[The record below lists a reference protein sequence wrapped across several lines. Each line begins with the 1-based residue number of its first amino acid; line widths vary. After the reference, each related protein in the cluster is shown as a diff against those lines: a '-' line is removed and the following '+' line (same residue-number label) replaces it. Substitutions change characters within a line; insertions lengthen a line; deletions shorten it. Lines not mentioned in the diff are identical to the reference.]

1 MNIQKKIDEYNE
13 KIKNKQ
19 EIKENLKNE
28 FWQIMRWQYDGDIT
42 EYEKYKKKQESKIK
56 KVEDD
61 ISSLQQK
68 IKERDKII
76 LENQAKTINIEN
88 TITSINQSNI

>member
-1 MNIQKKIDEYNE
+1 
-13 KIKNKQ
+13 
-19 EIKENLKNE
+19 
-28 FWQIMRWQYDGDIT
+28 MRWQYDGDIT

-88 TITSINQSNI
+88 TITSIRV